1 MCMKKYLIASIWVI
15 AVGIILWL
23 CGSIIGGMGIIF
35 DIGKWFSAGH
45 TLTYDVAIG
54 LVWGGIILFIVG
66 VFGIATSLLRGHL
79 DKQQKK
85 VTSVAQP

>member
-1 MCMKKYLIASIWVI
+1 MNKYLIASIWVI
-15 AVGIILWL
+15 AVGIIFWI
-23 CGSIIGGMGIIF
+23 CGWIIGGMGVF
-35 DIGKWFSAGH
+35 SDLSKWFSAGH

-66 VFGIATSLLRGHL
+66 VFGIVTSLLKGHS

-85 VTSVAQP
+85 ATSVAQP

>member
-1 MCMKKYLIASIWVI
+1 MKRYLIASIWVI
-15 AVGIILWL
+15 AVGTILWL

-35 DIGKWFSAGH
+35 DIDKWFSAGH

-54 LVWGGIILFIVG
+54 LVWGGLILFIVG
-66 VFGIATSLLRGHL
+66 AFGIVTSLLKGHL

-85 VTSVAQP
+85 VASVAQP

>member
-1 MCMKKYLIASIWVI
+1 MQRYLIASIWVI

-23 CGSIIGGMGIIF
+23 CGLIIGGIGTF

-45 TLTYDVAIG
+45 TLTYDAAIG
-54 LVWGGIILFIVG
+54 LVWGGIILFIAG
-66 VFGIATSLLRGHL
+66 IFGIATSFLKGHP
-79 DKQQKK
+79 DKQEEK